1 MFYHHLV
8 LLQTHTVVPQIPVH
22 YTRRLVDFT
31 QFQEIGS
38 QSSRH
43 QLCDVNKHHKSKC
56 SEDKHSYNHLK
67 RLFWM
72 LVVWF
77 KLSKIL
83 IISLFLIFI
92 WGGGGVENLLIQS
105 FYKSSPVNCSYSE
118 KHQILPIRPKSSN
131 ILGDIECMEIWYISL
146 HKEKYLFL
154 IFCVKCHDLTL
165 NLSDRLQLIHNWQHD
180 NDMKFLIQNFGFEKN
195 PVTDTCMYFRFY
207 MKWSKWLEH

>member
-43 QLCDVNKHHKSKC
+43 QLCDVNRHHKSKC

-92 WGGGGVENLLIQS
+92 WGGVGWKTCLYSHSISRPPWIVHILKNTRFSQYVQNLRI
-105 FYKSSPVNCSYSE
+105 Y
-118 KHQILPIRPKSSN
+118 
-131 ILGDIECMEIWYISL
+131 
-146 HKEKYLFL
+146 
-154 IFCVKCHDLTL
+154 
-165 NLSDRLQLIHNWQHD
+165 
-180 NDMKFLIQNFGFEKN
+180 
-195 PVTDTCMYFRFY
+195 
-207 MKWSKWLEH
+207 